1 MQVGVSRAET
11 VTTLKSSTR
20 CAEANTAEEETMR
33 SKVYAVG
40 ILALGIAL
48 RVCGDPMPE
57 FTKSVTFADPAS
69 GLSMGKLRGKL
80 AAEKAAAIAAGD

>member
-1 MQVGVSRAET
+1 
-11 VTTLKSSTR
+11 
-20 CAEANTAEEETMR
+20 MR